1 MAINVK
7 KLAQLGMEVITDT
20 FQSDVP
26 QDQHAKAGMKLISD
40 ALQPEIQEQWWYK
53 NPWVTWVTSFDDN
66 QQKKKISYYID
77 ERTGKKYYNPEKI
90 PRPCWMN

>member
-26 QDQHAKAGMKLISD
+26 QDQHAKTGMKLISD
-40 ALQPEIQEQWWYK
+40 ALQPEIQEQWWFK
-53 NPWVTWVTSFDDN
+53 NPWVTWVTSFDDD
-66 QQKKKISYYID
+66 QQKKKY
-77 ERTGKKYYNPEKI
+77 RTTQMSALEKNITILKKSLDLAG
-90 PRPCWMN
+90 